1 MSELFVLDARLAADS
16 HPVARFE
23 LCDVR
28 LMDDSH
34 YPWLVLVPRLPGLRD
49 LMDLEQSG
57 RHQLSDEIDHASR
70 ILRNAF
76 RPDKMNVAALGNVV
90 AQLNVH
96 VIARFE
102 SDPSWPSPVWGRIEA
117 KPYAP
122 EALLEQVMKLQ
133 TFLAA

>member
-1 MSELFVLDARLAADS
+1 MTELFALDARLAADS

-34 YPWLVLVPRLPGLRD
+34 YPWLVLVPRLPGMRD
-49 LMDLEQSG
+49 LIDLDQSR
-57 RHQLSDEIDHASR
+57 RHQLSDEIDHVSR
-70 ILRNAF
+70 ALRNAF
-76 RPDKMNVAALGNVV
+76 RPDKLNVAALGNVV
-90 AQLNVH
+90 AQLHVH

-117 KPYAP
+117 RPYMP
-122 EALLEQVMKLQ
+122 EALLERVVVLQ
-133 TFLAA
+133 KFLAA